1 MSFGVTKWLG
11 IYSNTQFESVS
22 SKVITLSS
30 SIVTILMLFF
40 GGQDKINIEGE
51 RELYVKLAG
60 YLGMIYVTAALFDAK
75 ARPRLAG
82 FRIISI
88 LCSYLS
94 VWFLIYAIFER
105 HSIPFVV
112 ISIGITLGG
121 YIASVQMRS
130 HKGHTQMQTR
140 SQTRSRI
147 KSLESPGN
155 PTGMK
160 LKPDMSETSH
170 RSSKVLT
177 PSLEVIPGGKGK
189 ATMSGGGSTG
199 RGKSQPKTDPKIGKS
214 RCAEEEAKPRKKKK
228 NDELK
233 TAVKARGEAIST
245 KR

>member
-1 MSFGVTKWLG
+1 MCNLCIMRIWKRKIRKDCDVAKGGVIFFYLSLSWVTQLQRKQKKKMSFGVTKWLG

-51 RELYVKLAG
+51 RELYVKVAG

-82 FRIISI
+82 FRILGEISI

-121 YIASVQMRS
+121 YIACSVWVS
-130 HKGHTQMQTR
+130 CG
-140 SQTRSRI
+140 
-147 KSLESPGN
+147 
-155 PTGMK
+155 
-160 LKPDMSETSH
+160 
-170 RSSKVLT
+170 
-177 PSLEVIPGGKGK
+177 
-189 ATMSGGGSTG
+189 AT
-199 RGKSQPKTDPKIGKS
+199 I
-214 RCAEEEAKPRKKKK
+214 
-228 NDELK
+228 
-233 TAVKARGEAIST
+233 
-245 KR
+245 

>member
-1 MSFGVTKWLG
+1 MTQLQRKQKKKMSFGVTKWLG

-82 FRIISI
+82 FRILGEISI

-121 YIASVQMRS
+121 YIACSVWVS
-130 HKGHTQMQTR
+130 CG
-140 SQTRSRI
+140 
-147 KSLESPGN
+147 
-155 PTGMK
+155 
-160 LKPDMSETSH
+160 
-170 RSSKVLT
+170 
-177 PSLEVIPGGKGK
+177 
-189 ATMSGGGSTG
+189 AT
-199 RGKSQPKTDPKIGKS
+199 I
-214 RCAEEEAKPRKKKK
+214 
-228 NDELK
+228 
-233 TAVKARGEAIST
+233 
-245 KR
+245 

>member
-1 MSFGVTKWLG
+1 MTQLQRKQKKKMSFGVTKWLG

-51 RELYVKLAG
+51 RELYVKVAG

-75 ARPRLAG
+75 ARPRLAE

-130 HKGHTQMQTR
+130 HKVGCKQGVKQEV
-140 SQTRSRI
+140 
-147 KSLESPGN
+147 ESN
-155 PTGMK
+155 
-160 LKPDMSETSH
+160 LW
-170 RSSKVLT
+170 RVLG
-177 PSLEVIPGGKGK
+177 IQQ
-189 ATMSGGGSTG
+189 A
-199 RGKSQPKTDPKIGKS
+199 
-214 RCAEEEAKPRKKKK
+214 
-228 NDELK
+228 
-233 TAVKARGEAIST
+233 
-245 KR
+245 

>member
-75 ARPRLAG
+75 ARPRLAE

-130 HKGHTQMQTR
+130 HKGHTQ
-140 SQTRSRI
+140 
-147 KSLESPGN
+147 LFN
-155 PTGMK
+155 
-160 LKPDMSETSH
+160 
-170 RSSKVLT
+170 
-177 PSLEVIPGGKGK
+177 
-189 ATMSGGGSTG
+189 
-199 RGKSQPKTDPKIGKS
+199 
-214 RCAEEEAKPRKKKK
+214 
-228 NDELK
+228 
-233 TAVKARGEAIST
+233 
-245 KR
+245 